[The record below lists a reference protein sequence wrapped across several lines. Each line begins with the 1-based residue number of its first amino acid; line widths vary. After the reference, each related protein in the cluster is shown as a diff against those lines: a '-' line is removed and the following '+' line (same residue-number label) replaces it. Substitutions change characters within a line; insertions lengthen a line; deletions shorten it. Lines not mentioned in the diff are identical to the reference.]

1 MGVRSISRPRRIAL
15 AFPIRFG
22 HMPIVVKGITDYT
35 EQKNEWIFTTS
46 AESFNFSVRSMR
58 GWRGDGAIVVL
69 NNEDDAAAAQ
79 QLGIPVVTVGWVLRS
94 PGVPRVHTDN
104 YSIGKLAADHLLSC
118 RFKHFGY
125 YGIADVAYSEDRLE
139 GFRPHVENE
148 GSSVNVYLSP
158 NTFKPEQPWED
169 EIDKLSDWLRGLPLP
184 VGVFA
189 VNDQRARLVTEACQM
204 LGLRV
209 PADVGVIGVDNDRL
223 FCELASP
230 PLSSVACDYRRVGY
244 EVAKLLDAVMAGK
257 PDINPEVILP
267 PLGIVARQ
275 STDVLHVEHPA
286 VVKAID
292 FIRKN
297 IGKVFG
303 VDALPEATGVSRRR
317 LERDFME
324 AMNIT
329 PYHFICNAKV
339 NHAKKILRDYPDR
352 KLAAVASACGFPDL
366 RNFRN
371 VFRRVEGLSPADYR
385 ANVQLSDIPVRPE
398 KIRQEK

>member
-1 MGVRSISRPRRIAL
+1 
-15 AFPIRFG
+15 
-22 HMPIVVKGITDYT
+22 MPLVAKGISDYA
-35 EQKNEWIFTTS
+35 EQRAEWIFTTS
-46 AESFNFSVRSMR
+46 AESFNFSVHSMR

-69 NNEDDAAAAQ
+69 NNAEDAAAAQ
-79 QLGIPVVTVGWVLRS
+79 TLGIPVVTVGWVLRS

-104 YSIGKLAADHLLSC
+104 YAIGKLAADHLLSC
-118 RFKHFGY
+118 RFKNFGC
-125 YGIADVAYSEDRLE
+125 YGINEVAYSEDRIK
-139 GFRPHVENE
+139 GFRKPVE
-148 GSSVNVYLSP
+148 GDGFSVNVYLSP

-169 EIDKLSDWLRGLPLP
+169 ELDKISEWIRGLPLP
-184 VGVFA
+184 VGIFA

-230 PLSSVACDYRRVGY
+230 PLSSVACDYRQLGY
-244 EVAKLLDAVMAGK
+244 EVAKLLDLVMTGK
-257 PDINPEVILP
+257 PDVNTEVILP
-267 PLGIVARQ
+267 PIGIVARQ
-275 STDVLHVEHPA
+275 STDVLHIEHPA

-292 FIRKN
+292 YIRKN
-297 IGKVFG
+297 VGKVFG

-324 AMNIT
+324 ALQIT

-339 NHAKKILRDYPDR
+339 AHAKKLLRDYPDR
-352 KLAAVASACGFPDL
+352 KLASVASACGFPDL

-371 VFRRVEGLSPADYR
+371 VFRRVEGFSPADYR
-385 ANVQLSDIPVRPE
+385 ANIQIADIPMRQEHARPE
-398 KIRQEK
+398 K